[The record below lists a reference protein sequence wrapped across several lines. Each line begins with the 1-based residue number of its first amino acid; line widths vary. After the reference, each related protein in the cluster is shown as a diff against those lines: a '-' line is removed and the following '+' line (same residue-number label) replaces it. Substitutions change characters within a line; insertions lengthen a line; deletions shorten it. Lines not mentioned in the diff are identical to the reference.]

1 MTLTARGDAPHDR
14 TILQLTSGA
23 DFCYP
28 LYYFAPSITAD
39 NRFMVYHRQTPGA
52 VHEIQL
58 HRLDLATGESVVLAR
73 GTSEGAHWQPWGVD
87 PARGILGDRSALAV
101 QRGEVIY
108 FDGRRARAVD
118 LSTLAHRDLFDVPED
133 RFTLAQNCVTGDDRW
148 FIYVHVDRR
157 AYERLLAMR
166 EADGAAFR
174 RNAAICEATV
184 IAAYNLDTAEHR
196 TVLTIDYPV
205 HHVHAYGR
213 EHIAFSHIPG
223 DVHGMGF
230 MSIHDSDYRVP
241 RPADEAGGKIV
252 HHVPTAR
259 GIAYEVNFRPDG
271 AWAGLMDPHTGRRR
285 EWPVLPGTN
294 HTGVDPA
301 GTLFFYQ
308 VGADR
313 IEVMRRFDAG
323 GDHDWQD
330 LFGAWPSYGRGQKAH
345 FHPRLVLGRRWMQLV
360 AGDPRTGTNH
370 IFLVDVGDLVQG

>member
-148 FIYVHVDRR
+148 FVYVHVDRR

-166 EADGAAFR
+166 EA
-174 RNAAICEATV
+174 
-184 IAAYNLDTAEHR
+184 
-196 TVLTIDYPV
+196 
-205 HHVHAYGR
+205 
-213 EHIAFSHIPG
+213 
-223 DVHGMGF
+223 
-230 MSIHDSDYRVP
+230 
-241 RPADEAGGKIV
+241 GGKIV
-252 HHVPTAR
+252 PHVPTAQ